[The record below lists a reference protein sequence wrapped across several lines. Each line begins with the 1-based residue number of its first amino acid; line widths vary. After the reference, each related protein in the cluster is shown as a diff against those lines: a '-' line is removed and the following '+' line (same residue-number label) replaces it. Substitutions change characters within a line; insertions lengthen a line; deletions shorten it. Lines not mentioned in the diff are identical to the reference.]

1 MSASFTH
8 VHPRSSSTFSSFS
21 FSILFSHKQ
30 LLALG
35 IISHIDLTSPQP
47 ALYPDIPSGIDWDR
61 EERRARRQTNCAVPY
76 CYSPPYSSSL
86 G

>member
-61 EERRARRQTNCAVPY
+61 EERRARRQLAL
-76 CYSPPYSSSL
+76 S
-86 G
+86 GARR